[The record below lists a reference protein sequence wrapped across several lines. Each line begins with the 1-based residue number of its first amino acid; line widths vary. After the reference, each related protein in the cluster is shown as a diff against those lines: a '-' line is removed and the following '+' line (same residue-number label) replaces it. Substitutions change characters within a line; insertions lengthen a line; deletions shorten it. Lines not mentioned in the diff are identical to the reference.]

1 MFDLSKPTPFIAF
14 DTALRIVKINSDG
27 SIPDAKKAML
37 IGNIL
42 WPEDFATNGE
52 AAARRVTV
60 EIPKTLELI
69 YDVLNDGKEPTK
81 KPAETN
87 YLVDSRLY
95 SFEDDASA
103 IFASFRIYAGI
114 NLHNVVG
121 KMSWEEFVSI
131 LFNLPEESAFMQHIK
146 IRSMKVADYPEKQR
160 PSIMR
165 LKDSIKLTPL
175 KLSPEQQKERDKQ
188 MLAAARAQFDA
199 L

>member
-60 EIPKTLELI
+60 EIPKNLELI
-69 YDVLNDGKEPTK
+69 SDVLNDGKEPTK

-95 SFEDDASA
+95 SFEDDESE

-121 KMSWEEFVSI
+121 KMSW
-131 LFNLPEESAFMQHIK
+131 
-146 IRSMKVADYPEKQR
+146 
-160 PSIMR
+160 
-165 LKDSIKLTPL
+165 
-175 KLSPEQQKERDKQ
+175 
-188 MLAAARAQFDA
+188 
-199 L
+199 